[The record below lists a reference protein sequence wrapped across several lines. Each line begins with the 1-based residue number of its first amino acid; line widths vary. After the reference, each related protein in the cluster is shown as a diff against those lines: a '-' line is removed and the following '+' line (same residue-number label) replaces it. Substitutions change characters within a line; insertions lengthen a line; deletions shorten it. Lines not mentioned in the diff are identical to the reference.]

1 MITEQIT
8 ALLIAERDKL
18 NAAIAALGA
27 PVKRRGRP
35 PKVANPNQEII
46 DLQTLAMNRMG
57 LKLHAQPIQQSQQ
70 FRVPVQ
76 EKKPKPRR
84 QRTPAERKAT
94 SLKMKAAWAKRKAA
108 A

>member
-35 PKVANPNQEII
+35 PGIKKVLVFQGE
-46 DLQTLAMNRMG
+46 QHEF
-57 LKLHAQPIQQSQQ
+57 KPI
-70 FRVPVQ
+70 
-76 EKKPKPRR
+76 PKPRR